1 MNDLVG
7 SISGKTVAR
16 TLNISRNPT
25 CRQIEDLNVLS
36 QRILED
42 DPIVLSL
49 ARNTGTKFFAE
60 SSIAHLIAQL
70 SQRRG
75 KLVIRDTHH
84 SWSTP
89 RFISRIDGV
98 SALAYSQLFGL
109 ASLENTKKH
118 GAPNSL
124 MQSLESRLSKSGQLE
139 EKGPIR
145 TLVAIDPD
153 FPAPAET
160 GWPQVDKSRFL
171 ALVRKMLDQYER
183 GFVPK
188 SGQRH
193 HAENQLINFVYE
205 TFQNTVEHG
214 RYGDSNSLIHGI
226 RYFRIQVYIDNKVPD
241 LVRRATGFPELERFL
256 ERPRPKGSG
265 KRFVELSVSD
275 VGQGITSHFINSRLE
290 TGSHHDDRAKIL
302 QKLIGG
308 RLSSKRAMSGVGL
321 GLPNALSALKELKAF
336 LSLRTEEFWLY
347 RDYARQ
353 DEKPNAEQHLYPVE
367 SACSI
372 APLPGTQFNVLIDFP
387 M

>member
-1 MNDLVG
+1 MNNIFG
-7 SISGKTVAR
+7 SMLGKVVAR
-16 TLNISRNPT
+16 ILKISRNPS
-25 CRQIEDLNVLS
+25 CRQIEDLNVLA
-36 QRILED
+36 QRIPNDE
-42 DPIVLSL
+42 PILLSL
-49 ARNTGTKFFAE
+49 ARSTGTKFFAE
-60 SSIAHLIAQL
+60 GSIAQL
-70 SQRRG
+70 ISQLSRRPG
-75 KLVIRDTHH
+75 KFVIRDTHH

-98 SALAYSQLFGL
+98 SALVYSKLICL
-109 ASLENTKKH
+109 ASLENTKKES
-118 GAPNSL
+118 APNFL
-124 MQSLESRLSKSGQLE
+124 IQDLESRLSKSGLLE

-153 FPAPAET
+153 FPAPAEM
-160 GWPQVDKSRFL
+160 GGPQVNKNRFHTI
-171 ALVRKMLDQYER
+171 VRKMLTQYEH
-183 GFVPK
+183 GLVHK
-188 SGQRH
+188 SKQRQ
-193 HAENQLINFVYE
+193 HAETQLINFVYE

-214 RYGDSNSLIHGI
+214 RYGESNSLIHGI

-256 ERPRPKGSG
+256 ERPRPIGSG

-275 VGQGITSHFINSRLE
+275 VGQGITSHFMNSRLE
-290 TGSHHDDRAKIL
+290 PGSRHDDRAKIL

-353 DEKPNAEQHLYPVE
+353 DEESDAEQYLYPVE
-367 SACSI
+367 HSCSI
-372 APLPGTQFNVLIDFP
+372 APLLGTQFNVLIDFP